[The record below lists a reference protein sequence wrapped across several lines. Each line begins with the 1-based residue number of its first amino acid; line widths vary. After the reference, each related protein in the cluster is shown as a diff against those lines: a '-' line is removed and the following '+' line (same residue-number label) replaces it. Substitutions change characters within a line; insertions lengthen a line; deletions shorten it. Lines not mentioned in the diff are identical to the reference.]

1 MANTLS
7 VSSVVNVQINMAPK
21 AAATRDFGALL
32 ILGAS
37 NVIDTAERIR
47 KYATPDA
54 IAADFGT
61 SAPEYAAANLF
72 FSQSPQP
79 SAVYVGRWAK
89 TATAAILKGAVLT
102 AAQQA
107 LANFTAVTS
116 GGMKITIDGSLK
128 TLSAVNLS
136 AVTNLNGVASAI
148 TTALGSSGTCVWNA
162 GFSRFEITSSTTGAT
177 STISCGEAPV
187 SGTDLSVL
195 LGLQTGQA
203 SAPVNGSAA
212 EPLLTAV
219 TGLASQSTAWYGLDI
234 ADTSPTAADLL
245 GVAAFIESAS
255 PSRTFGATTQS
266 SLALDP
272 VSTTDLPSQLKAAK
286 YRRTFSQYSGSS
298 PHAAASIFGRAF
310 TVDFQG
316 NNTTITLKFKQEP
329 GVTAESLNATQA
341 AALKAKNCN
350 VFVNYSNDT
359 AIIQEGV
366 MADGS
371 FFDEVHGLDW
381 LQNDLQTA
389 VYNLLYTST
398 TKIPQTDAGINR
410 IVTTLNS
417 RLEQAVANGLL
428 APGIWN
434 GPAFGA
440 LVSGQLLSTGYYT
453 YAPPVST
460 QSQADREARKAPVI
474 QIAVKL
480 AGAVHSSNIIINVN
494 R

>member
-107 LANFTAVTS
+107 LENFTAVTS

-128 TLSAVNLS
+128 TLSAIDLS
-136 AVTNLNGVASAI
+136 GTTNLNGVASAI
-148 TTALGSSGTCVWNA
+148 TTALAGAGTCAWNA
-162 GFSRFEITSSTTGAT
+162 NFNRFEIVSATTGAT
-177 STISCGEAPV
+177 STISYAVAPG
-187 SGTDLSVL
+187 SGTDISGL
-195 LGLQTGQA
+195 LGLITGQA
-203 SAPVNGSAA
+203 SAPVDGVDA
-212 EPLLTAV
+212 ESLLDAV
-219 TGLASQSTAWYGLDI
+219 TALADQSNDWYGLQV
-234 ADTSPTAADLL
+234 ADTSPTIDELL
-245 GVAAFIESAS
+245 GVSAFIEAAS
-255 PSRTFGATTQS
+255 PSRVFGVTTQS
-266 SLALDP
+266 SLALDGT
-272 VSTTDLPSQLKAAK
+272 STTDLPYRLKAAK
-286 YRRTFSQYSGSS
+286 YRRTFSQYSGAS
-298 PHAAASIFGRAF
+298 PYADASIFGRAF

-329 GVTAESLNATQA
+329 VVTAESLNATQA

-398 TKIPQTDAGINR
+398 TKIPQTDPGINR
-410 IVTTLNS
+410 IVTVLNE
-417 RLEQAVANGLL
+417 RCEQAVTNGLV
-428 APGIWN
+428 APGVWN
-434 GPAFGA
+434 GPDIGA
-440 LVSGQLLSTGYYT
+440 LKAGQLLSTGYYV

-474 QIAVKL
+474 QIAIKL
-480 AGAVHSSNIIINVN
+480 AGAVHSSNIIINFN